1 MAIISNSHMEMVING
16 NQTDVIRE
24 ILKDR
29 SFAVGKMPADKHFTW
44 YEVFAKPRTPYVIV
58 LAIRNAGERTRFD
71 NCKCYLFLNR
81 YRNADKESGIDFAEK
96 VDNAKKKGC
105 AVNFMSVQEMQE
117 YLQDKELVFR
127 NGAGIAWGIGGNQE
141 EEKRKFIENELL
153 IVRDKSYEEQ
163 MLYDVFHDVKIFLTK
178 VADGNENSREF
189 HTEKTSD
196 FDIIPRIMDILKNE
210 YKDSSTFFED
220 EDGKR
225 EPITYPDD
233 FCVEFES
240 SSDEV
245 QASYFLTR
253 YHSNPAWYL
262 DPVNVLCYRFAV
274 FVLPGSITKDD
285 VSGLPEDKLTIR
297 KADGTVYRIDA
308 LLQNGDI
315 LFDIAEFAKLAGG
328 LFCEISMA

>member
-58 LAIRNAGERTRFD
+58 LAIRNAGEKTRFD
-71 NCKCYLFLNR
+71 NCKCYLCLNR
-81 YRNADKESGIDFAEK
+81 YRNADKESETDFTEK
-96 VDNAKKKGC
+96 VENAKKKGC
-105 AVNFMSVQEMQE
+105 TVNFMSVQEMQE
-117 YLQDKELVFR
+117 YLQGKELVLK

-141 EEKRKFIENELL
+141 EGKRKYIENKLL
-153 IVRDKSYEEQ
+153 IVRDKCYEGQ

-178 VADGNENSREF
+178 VADGKENSKGF
-189 HTEKTSD
+189 HTEKASD
-196 FDIIPRIMDILKNE
+196 FDIIPGIMDILKKE

-220 EDGKR
+220 KDGKR
-225 EPITYPDD
+225 ETITYPDD

-240 SSDEV
+240 RSDEV

-253 YHSNPAWYL
+253 YHSNPAWNL

-274 FVLPGSITKDD
+274 FVLPGSITKED
-285 VSGLPEDKLTIR
+285 VSGLPKDKLTIR
-297 KADGTVYRIDA
+297 KADGSVYRIDA

-315 LFDIAEFAKLAGG
+315 LFDIAEFAELVGG

>member
-1 MAIISNSHMEMVING
+1 MAIISDKNMEMVING
-16 NQTDVIRE
+16 NQTDVFRE

-29 SFAVGKMPADKHFTW
+29 LFFIGKMTADNQWNWHG
-44 YEVFAKPRTPYVIV
+44 VFAHPRTSYVIV
-58 LAIRNAGERTRFD
+58 LAIRNAGEKTRFE
-71 NCKCYLFLNR
+71 NCKCYLCLNR
-81 YRNADKESGIDFAEK
+81 CRNADKEDESDFIEK
-96 VDNAKKKGC
+96 SDNAQKKGWS
-105 AVNFMSVQEMQE
+105 VDFMSVQEMQE

-153 IVRDKSYEEQ
+153 IVRDKSYKEQ

-178 VADGNENSREF
+178 VADGNENSKEF
-189 HTEKTSD
+189 HTEKASD
-196 FDIIPRIMDILKNE
+196 FDIIPRIMDVLKTE
-210 YKDSSTFFED
+210 YKESSTFFED
-220 EDGKR
+220 EDCKG

-245 QASYFLTR
+245 QASYFITR
-253 YHSNPAWYL
+253 YHSNPAWNL

-274 FVLPGSITKDD
+274 FVLPGSITKED
-285 VSGLPEDKLTIR
+285 VSGLPEDKLTTR
-297 KADGTVYRIDA
+297 KADGSVYRIDA

-315 LFDIAEFAKLAGG
+315 LFDIAEFAELVGG

>member
-1 MAIISNSHMEMVING
+1 MAIISNSDMEMVING

-29 SFAVGKMPADKHFTW
+29 SFAVGKLPADKHCTW

-58 LAIRNAGERTRFD
+58 LAIRNAGEKIHFE
-71 NCKCYLFLNR
+71 NCKYYLFLNR
-81 YRNADKESGIDFAEK
+81 YRNADKEIESDFIEK
-96 VDNAKKKGC
+96 TDNAKKKGC
-105 AVNFMSVQEMQE
+105 TVDFMSVQEIQG
-117 YLQDKELVFR
+117 YLKGKELVFR

-153 IVRDKSYEEQ
+153 IVRDKRYEEQ

-178 VADGNENSREF
+178 VADGNENSKEF
-189 HTEKTSD
+189 HTENASD
-196 FDIIPRIMDILKNE
+196 FDIIPRIMDVLKNE

-220 EDGKR
+220 KDGKS
-225 EPITYPDD
+225 ETKTYPDD

-240 SSDEV
+240 GSDKM

-262 DPVNVLCYRFAV
+262 DPVNVLCYRLAV
-274 FVLPGSITKDD
+274 FVLPGSITKEQTT
-285 VSGLPEDKLTIR
+285 GLPEEKLTVR
-297 KADGTVYRIDA
+297 LTDGSVYRIDSI
-308 LLQNGDI
+308 LQNGDI
-315 LFDIAEFAKLAGG
+315 LFDLNDFSKLVGG

>member
-1 MAIISNSHMEMVING
+1 MAIISNRDMEMVISG
-16 NQTDVIRE
+16 NQTDVLRE

-29 SFAVGKMPADKHFTW
+29 SFAVGKLPADKHSW
-44 YEVFAKPRTPYVIV
+44 YEVLAKPSTPYMIV
-58 LAIRNAGERTRFD
+58 LAIRNAGEKTRFEH
-71 NCKCYLFLNR
+71 CKQYLCLNR
-81 YRNADKESGIDFAEK
+81 YRNADKEIESEFIKKIDNVE
-96 VDNAKKKGC
+96 KKGGT
-105 AVNFMSVQEMQE
+105 VEYMSVKQVQE
-117 YLQDKELVFR
+117 YLYGKELVFKS
-127 NGAGIAWGIGGNQE
+127 GAGIAWGIGGNQE
-141 EEKRKFIENELL
+141 EGKRKFIENKLL
-153 IVRDKSYEEQ
+153 TVRGKCYEGQ
-163 MLYDVFHDVKIFLTK
+163 ILYDVFHDVKIFLTK
-178 VADGNENSREF
+178 VADGNENNREF
-189 HTEKTSD
+189 HTEKASD
-196 FDIIPRIMDILKNE
+196 FDIIPRIMDVLKTE
-210 YKDSSTFFED
+210 YKESSTFFND
-220 EDGKR
+220 EDCKG

-253 YHSNPAWYL
+253 YHSNPAWNL

-274 FVLPGSITKDD
+274 FVLPGSITKED
-285 VSGLPEDKLTIR
+285 VSGLPENKLTIR